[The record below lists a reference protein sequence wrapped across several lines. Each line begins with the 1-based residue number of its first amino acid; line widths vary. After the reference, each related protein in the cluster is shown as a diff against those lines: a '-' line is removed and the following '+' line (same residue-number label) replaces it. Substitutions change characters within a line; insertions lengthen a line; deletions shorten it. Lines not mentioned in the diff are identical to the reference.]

1 MLARAHTWT
10 VAAAA
15 CMAASCLAVRPS
27 LAEDKKPPPTIDELP
42 TPKPY
47 TPKPYDP
54 KPIEVKPYDPDQTPK
69 GYDPDKMPKP
79 KLMTAEDIDKFV
91 QKIQKEQLEREKK
104 QQDQLLKREKE
115 KEKDK
120 EKKGPTSDEEK
131 TSASALH
138 PDEMK
143 DENKP
148 PEIRKAEAQ
157 KEIERRFQEAK
168 KAAEAKLKKEEEKK
182 KEGRAEDRKPGSM
195 ITSTSEGQHMM
206 DFTGNEKDKKP
217 SGSPYVVDPSK
228 DPKKPQQMIMGTDP
242 KKVSPQVGA
251 DGTVKYLPAGGPSAV
266 SNDASEAEKRVNLAD
281 GTTKKRG
288 FWDKLFGKKD
298 DSVAAGML
306 PPTALKAGQV
316 GTANANPTAE
326 ANPDPSANTSLVR
339 RLQAELAAKRL
350 DQESA
355 AQNQADPKGKDLPP
369 ATVVDLDKEKAGK
382 EGTASAA
389 AEGRTPV
396 TPLDPIQPKGAVA
409 QPDLNAEEIKQLI
422 ELRFERGL
430 VARDVVE
437 REWAFRYGA
446 TYQRKETIAPLMKEI
461 REQGTLGGMAALGLC
476 AIDPQNRE
484 AERLYLDGLNSRDG
498 SLRMACATAL
508 GRIHSEEAIKPLA
521 RTFKVEKNYR
531 VRKAICES
539 LGMIGG
545 STATEELKAVLQSKD
560 ELDEVR
566 AQAALSL
573 TANGDKTGKERLV
586 NALASPD
593 PTQQLTGLLGLVQS
607 GDPDIAGYLSAALES
622 RHEDVWVAA
631 VQYFPQLGPAQSL
644 PVLRPKLQSNQPEIR
659 RRAALA
665 IGMVGSDEGL
675 PYIDEALR
683 SGSLS
688 ERLLAASLFGALQRK
703 EKAPLL
709 IEKLRDPQVGVRKAA
724 ALSLAALDA
733 KEALPALMDAARG
746 LRSREE
752 LPPAL
757 RTAMPDPTEQLVML
771 DAIRILRGEKDVMV
785 FNTLPDSK
793 NTRWPEFDKQLLS
806 RQADLVKSY
815 QLLDVMSAHGKAV
828 AAVLKD
834 PNGKEFLLRVGEP
847 LAAGFKATE
856 LFPGQIENGK
866 VKNPPFVSLMRG
878 DARVTLIV
886 GRDAEVNLGRSAKQ

>member
-1 MLARAHTWT
+1 MLARAHSWT
-10 VAAAA
+10 IAAVA
-15 CMAASCLAVRPS
+15 CLAASWGAVRPG
-27 LAEDKKPPPTIDELP
+27 LAEDRKPPTIDDLP

-47 TPKPYDP
+47 TPKPYEP
-54 KPIEVKPYDPDQTPK
+54 KPIEAKPYDPDQEPK
-69 GYDPDKMPKP
+69 GYDPEKMSKP
-79 KLMTAEDIDKFV
+79 KLMTAEDIEKFV
-91 QKIQKEQLEREKK
+91 QKIQREQQQREKK

-115 KEKDK
+115 KDK
-120 EKKGPTSDEEK
+120 EKKGSASEEEK

-148 PEIRKAEAQ
+148 PELRKAEAQ

-168 KAAEAKLKKEEEKK
+168 KAAEAKLKKEEERK
-182 KEGRAEDRKPGSM
+182 KEGRPDDRKAGSM
-195 ITSTSEGQHMM
+195 ITSTSEGQHLM
-206 DFTGNEKDKKP
+206 DFSGSEKDRAP
-217 SGSPYVVDPSK
+217 AGSPYVIDPSK
-228 DPKKPQQMIMGTDP
+228 DPKKQQQMILGTDP
-242 KKVSPQVGA
+242 KKIAPHVGS
-251 DGTVKYLPAGGPSAV
+251 DETVKYLPAGGPTAV
-266 SNDASEAEKRVNLAD
+266 SNDASDSEKRVNLAD
-281 GTTKKRG
+281 SARKRS
-288 FWDKLFGKKD
+288 FWDKLFGRKED
-298 DSVAAGML
+298 PASML
-306 PPTALKAGQV
+306 PPSALKAGQV
-316 GTANANPTAE
+316 ASANANPTAE

-350 DQESA
+350 DQEMT

-369 ATVVDLDKEKAGK
+369 ATVVDLEKEKAK
-382 EGTASAA
+382 NEGSASPA
-389 AEGRTPV
+389 AEGWTPV

-409 QPDLNAEEIKQLI
+409 QPDLNAEEMKQLI

-461 REQGTLGGMAALGLC
+461 REQGVLGGMAALGLC

-484 AERLYLDGLNSRDG
+484 AERLYLDGLNSKDG
-498 SLRMACATAL
+498 NLRMACATAL
-508 GRIHSEEAIKPLA
+508 GRIRSEEAIKPLA
-521 RTFKVEKNYR
+521 RAFKVEKNYR

-545 STATEELKAVLQSKD
+545 STATEELRTVLQNKE

-573 TANGDKTGKERLV
+573 TVSGDKTGKERLV

-622 RHEDVWVAA
+622 RHEEVWAAA
-631 VQYFPQLGPAQSL
+631 VQYFPQLGPTQSL

-665 IGMVGSDEGL
+665 IGMAGSDEGM

-683 SGSLS
+683 AGSLS
-688 ERLLAASLFGALQRK
+688 ERLLAATLIGALQHK

-724 ALSLAALDA
+724 ALSLAALNA

-746 LRSREE
+746 MRSREE
-752 LPPAL
+752 LPPAF

-771 DAIRILRGEKDVMV
+771 DAIRILRGEQEVLV
-785 FNTLPDSK
+785 FNSLPDSK
-793 NTRWPEFDKQLLS
+793 NTRWPEFDKQLLT

-815 QLLDVMSAHGKAV
+815 RLLDVMSAHGKAV
-828 AAVLKD
+828 AAVIKD

-856 LFPGQIENGK
+856 LFPGLIENGK

-886 GRDAEVNLGRSAKQ
+886 GREAEVNLGRPAKQ